1 MREIKFRAWD
11 IRENRMMR
19 FGEFWA
25 CDEYQSLA
33 WRINDDDKTINE
45 GDYCLD
51 WSESVIVE
59 QFTGLQ
65 DKNGV
70 DIYEGDILKDSAN
83 TLTVGWDEKLASFY
97 VWRTG
102 WAYHHYFGEGVVDNQ
117 CEVIGNIH
125 ENKELLEGE
134 KS

>member
-59 QFTGLQ
+59 QFTGFK

-70 DIYEGDILKDSAN
+70 EIYEGDIVKANGYDDLDVIEDIREILLTNAPIYDQETYGDFMDSAYM
-83 TLTVGWDEKLASFY
+83 LTVM
-97 VWRTG
+97 
-102 WAYHHYFGEGVVDNQ
+102 
-117 CEVIGNIH
+117 GNIH